1 MKVNKNEV
9 KVKVRTVKV
18 KVTRKLLVSDLD
30 LAILT
35 PVNDSI
41 GYWMLI

>member
-1 MKVNKNEV
+1 MKVSKKEV

-30 LAILT
+30 LAIST
-35 PVNDSI
+35 PVNDSF
-41 GYWMLI
+41 GYWMWI